1 MLEGALIRLRTVLM
15 TALLAMLG
23 LLPMALS
30 HGIGSE
36 TQRPLAVVIIGGL
49 ISATLLASSS
59 CRRFISCLPGASR
72 AFTPGTRRWRSRVR
86 SRPNHHTLARR
97 PVRSMRRSRR
107 AALNL
112 AAALTASG
120 CAGHIPIAHF
130 ERPSPLVGEWIDVR
144 HTSLGDT
151 ALWVLRD
158 NGYDGSAHIVAATR
172 SERHYGS
179 WYFTGTLA
187 DSSHRALCFSKR
199 LGRDGPRRAWR
210 SRSTR
215 QAVDG
220 TERRRLTIRGY
231 QGEHYTGDR
240 TLLERHVSVVTK

>member
-1 MLEGALIRLRTVLM
+1 M
-15 TALLAMLG
+15 
-23 LLPMALS
+23 
-30 HGIGSE
+30 
-36 TQRPLAVVIIGGL
+36 
-49 ISATLLASSS
+49 
-59 CRRFISCLPGASR
+59 
-72 AFTPGTRRWRSRVR
+72 
-86 SRPNHHTLARR
+86 
-97 PVRSMRRSRR
+97 RSMRRSRR

-158 NGYDGSAHIVAATR
+158 NGYDGSAHIVATTR

-199 LGRDGPRRAWR
+199 LGRDGPTCLAFAID
-210 SRSTR
+210 TPT
-215 QAVDG
+215 VDG